1 MADADGQ
8 ARLARINTKTGGM
21 DMLAHWIWLATRPGI
36 GVRSAL
42 MLLRAFPNIEALFY
56 AGRED
61 YALVEGA
68 DSRHL
73 EALCDKSL
81 GEANG
86 ILGDCAA
93 KGIHVLTYQDAA
105 YPNRLKHIPDPPLTL
120 YYQGTL
126 PDFDAEPAVAVVG
139 TRRASAY
146 GCLTARR
153 MGYQIAK
160 CGGLVVSGMAGG
172 VDTLAMKGALLA
184 EQPVVGVLG
193 NGLDVVYPRSNR
205 DLYRDVAWRGCL
217 LSEFPPG
224 TPPIGRNFP
233 RRNRIISGLT
243 CGVVVVEAPARS
255 GALITAQLALD
266 QGRDVFAVPGN
277 VDAACSAGSNGLLR
291 EGAIVVQHGWDVM
304 EEYQALFPDK
314 VHPWTGQTALSSYPR
329 ELAELREP
337 PWHFEQPSPPVSGNS
352 EKKIDN
358 CGGKPYSESEELI
371 STLSDDE
378 RTVTSQLSDDLRHVD
393 DVIAGSGLPAAR
405 VLASLTLLEVKG
417 LAVRHPGKFYSLVR
431 NNAREG

>member
-1 MADADGQ
+1 M
-8 ARLARINTKTGGM
+8 
-21 DMLAHWIWLATRPGI
+21 
-36 GVRSAL
+36 
-42 MLLRAFPNIEALFY
+42 
-56 AGRED
+56 
-61 YALVEGA
+61 
-68 DSRHL
+68 
-73 EALCDKSL
+73 
-81 GEANG
+81 
-86 ILGDCAA
+86 
-93 KGIHVLTYQDAA
+93 
-105 YPNRLKHIPDPPLTL
+105 
-120 YYQGTL
+120 
-126 PDFDAEPAVAVVG
+126 
-139 TRRASAY
+139 
-146 GCLTARR
+146 
-153 MGYQIAK
+153 
-160 CGGLVVSGMAGG
+160 
-172 VDTLAMKGALLA
+172 
-184 EQPVVGVLG
+184 VGVLG

>member
-1 MADADGQ
+1 
-8 ARLARINTKTGGM
+8 
-21 DMLAHWIWLATRPGI
+21 MLAHWIWLATRPGI

-42 MLLRAFPNIEALFY
+42 TLLRAFPNIETLFY

-61 YALVEGA
+61 YALTEGL
-68 DSRHL
+68 DCKHL

-81 GEANG
+81 AEANR
-86 ILGDCAA
+86 ILGDCTA

-120 YYQGTL
+120 YYQGAL

-160 CGGLVVSGMAGG
+160 CGGLVVSGLAGG

-193 NGLDVVYPRSNR
+193 NGLDVIYPRSNR
-205 DLYRDVAWRGCL
+205 DLYRDVACRGCL

-224 TPPIGRNFP
+224 TPPNGRNFP
-233 RRNRIISGLT
+233 RRNRI
-243 CGVVVVEAPARS
+243 
-255 GALITAQLALD
+255 ITAQLALD

-277 VDAACSAGSNGLLR
+277 VDAGCSAGSNGLLR
-291 EGAIVVQHGWDVM
+291 EGAIVAQHGWDVM

-314 VHPWTGQTALSSYPR
+314 VHPWTGKTAPSSYPR

-337 PWHFEQPSPPVSGNS
+337 PFHFAQEAPPVSGIS

-358 CGGKPYSESEELI
+358 GDGRPYSESEELM

-378 RTVTSQLSDDLRHVD
+378 RTVTSQLSDALRHVD

-417 LAVRHPGKFYSLVR
+417 LAVRHPGKFYSL
-431 NNAREG
+431 ARKRDREQ

>member
-1 MADADGQ
+1 MRQ
-8 ARLARINTKTGGM
+8 IP
-21 DMLAHWIWLATRPGI
+21 W
-36 GVRSAL
+36 
-42 MLLRAFPNIEALFY
+42 
-56 AGRED
+56 
-61 YALVEGA
+61 
-68 DSRHL
+68 
-73 EALCDKSL
+73 
-81 GEANG
+81 EANG

-93 KGIHVLTYQDAA
+93 KGIYVLTYQDAA

-205 DLYRDVAWRGCL
+205 DLYQDVAWRGCL

-291 EGAIVVQHGWDVM
+291 K
-304 EEYQALFPDK
+304 ALL
-314 VHPWTGQTALSSYPR
+314 WSSTA
-329 ELAELREP
+329 
-337 PWHFEQPSPPVSGNS
+337 G
-352 EKKIDN
+352 
-358 CGGKPYSESEELI
+358 
-371 STLSDDE
+371 T
-378 RTVTSQLSDDLRHVD
+378 
-393 DVIAGSGLPAAR
+393 
-405 VLASLTLLEVKG
+405 
-417 LAVRHPGKFYSLVR
+417 
-431 NNAREG
+431 

>member
-1 MADADGQ
+1 
-8 ARLARINTKTGGM
+8 
-21 DMLAHWIWLATRPGI
+21 
-36 GVRSAL
+36 

-243 CGVVVVEAPARS
+243 CGVVVVEAP
-255 GALITAQLALD
+255 
-266 QGRDVFAVPGN
+266 PE
-277 VDAACSAGSNGLLR
+277 AAPSLPPS
-291 EGAIVVQHGWDVM
+291 W
-304 EEYQALFPDK
+304 
-314 VHPWTGQTALSSYPR
+314 PWIR
-329 ELAELREP
+329 
-337 PWHFEQPSPPVSGNS
+337 
-352 EKKIDN
+352 
-358 CGGKPYSESEELI
+358 GGMCLPF
-371 STLSDDE
+371 
-378 RTVTSQLSDDLRHVD
+378 RAMWMRR
-393 DVIAGSGLPAAR
+393 AAPAAT
-405 VLASLTLLEVKG
+405 VCCGKALLWSSTAG
-417 LAVRHPGKFYSLVR
+417 T
-431 NNAREG
+431 

>member
-304 EEYQALFPDK
+304 EEYRPCFRTKYIPGPAKRPFP
-314 VHPWTGQTALSSYPR
+314 PTPGSWRNCGSRPGTLSS
-329 ELAELREP
+329 LARRFQEI
-337 PWHFEQPSPPVSGNS
+337 Q
-352 EKKIDN
+352 KK
-358 CGGKPYSESEELI
+358 
-371 STLSDDE
+371 
-378 RTVTSQLSDDLRHVD
+378 R
-393 DVIAGSGLPAAR
+393 LPTAAENR
-405 VLASLTLLEVKG
+405 IVNQRS
-417 LAVRHPGKFYSLVR
+417 
-431 NNAREG
+431 